1 MKTIDLEKLV
11 RPNILRLKPY
21 SSARKEF
28 SGGGRIFLDANEN
41 SFGSPTSVPLNRY
54 PDPLQ
59 LEVKDALSQIVG
71 VRSEKMFLGNGSD
84 EAIDLVLRV
93 FCEPR
98 ADNIIIC
105 PPTYGMY
112 EVSAETNDIEIRRVP
127 LTEEFQLN
135 VPAIFDA
142 IDSNTK
148 LIFICSPNNP
158 TGNSMKREDVL
169 SLLKAFE
176 GIVVV
181 DEAYIHFSD
190 HESFI
195 SEILRYQ
202 NLMILQTFS
211 KAWGL
216 AGLRVGVAFADE
228 GIIEMMN
235 RIKPPYN
242 LSTIA
247 QEIILE
253 AIENQNKVESS
264 IAEILRERARLKEGL
279 EKIPCV
285 EEIFRSDANFLL
297 LKVRD
302 ADRVYKWLLE
312 DAIIVRN
319 RNTVELCEGCV
330 RITVGTRE
338 ENDALIESMGR
349 FVNQ

>member
-28 SGGGRIFLDANEN
+28 SGEGRIFLDANEN

-59 LEVKDALSQIVG
+59 MDVKEAFSRIVG
-71 VRSEKMFLGNGSD
+71 LRSGQMFLGNGSD
-84 EAIDLVLRV
+84 EAIDLILRIL
-93 FCEPR
+93 CEPR
-98 ADNIIIC
+98 TDNIIIC

-112 EVSAETNDIEIRRVP
+112 EVSAEINDIEIRRVP
-127 LTEEFQLN
+127 LNSDFQLN
-135 VPAIFDA
+135 VPAILDA
-142 IDSNTK
+142 VDSKTK

-158 TGNSMKREDVL
+158 TGNAMKREDVI
-169 SLLKAFE
+169 SLLESFE
-176 GIVVV
+176 GIVIV
-181 DEAYIHFSD
+181 DEAYIHFSNQ
-190 HESFI
+190 ESLV
-195 SEILRYQ
+195 SSLSRYQ
-202 NLMILQTFS
+202 NLMVLQTFS

-242 LSTIA
+242 LSTVA
-247 QEIILE
+247 QEIIIE
-253 AIENQNKVESS
+253 ALENQNEVKVLVG
-264 IAEILRERARLKEGL
+264 EILKERERMREIL
-279 EKIPCV
+279 ETIHCV
-285 EEIFRSDANFLL
+285 EKVFDTDANFLL
-297 LKVRD
+297 VRVND

-319 RNTVELCEGCV
+319 RNTVELCEGCI
-330 RITVGTRE
+330 RITVGTRD
-338 ENDALIESMGR
+338 ENEALVESMRR
-349 FVNQ
+349 FVSQ